1 MIDLTSP
8 LLLIDLGYA
17 LFYRYSATQVWYKHS
32 HPEEKS
38 SLSKDYKWHENE
50 EFVTKMKKMFMVDI
64 LELAKKYKIPKTN
77 IIIAEDCRLKDN
89 WRTKLFNDYKAQR
102 SEERE
107 RNDWQG
113 AHAFEIIYK
122 DVIPDM
128 IHIHGV
134 HLINSPS
141 VEADDIISQIVIA
154 NNNNH
159 TTTHTTT
166 PQKLKMVIVAS
177 DNDYF
182 QILNDNVDLVNMKG
196 VSQKEKMKYSPFA
209 HLVEKIIKGDV
220 SDNIPPCQFNKK
232 WLPILIDKDLKTRSK
247 DDFVKTN
254 KQIIEHYLKHP
265 EKLEEDIKTVFDKS
279 KEEYIKGYTKNK
291 RLIAFSELPKEY
303 VTEILKAF
311 NSKVLR

>member
-32 HPEEKS
+32 HPEEKAG
-38 SLSKDYKWHENE
+38 LTKDYKWHENE
-50 EFVTKMKKMFMVDI
+50 EFITKMKKMFMVDI
-64 LELAKKYKIPKTN
+64 LELAKKHKIPKTN

-89 WRTKLFNDYKAQR
+89 WRTKLFNDYKGQR
-102 SEERE
+102 AEERE

-113 AHAFEIIYK
+113 AQAFEIIYK

-128 IHIHGV
+128 INIHGV
-134 HLINSPS
+134 HLIKSPS
-141 VEADDIISQIVIA
+141 VEADDIISQIVIT
-154 NNNNH
+154 NNTN
-159 TTTHTTT
+159 TTTNTATKAKT
-166 PQKLKMVIVAS
+166 KMIIVAS

-182 QILNDNVDLVNMKG
+182 QILDDNVDLINMKG

-220 SDNIPPCQFNKK
+220 SDNIPPCLFNKK
-232 WLPILIDKDLKTRSK
+232 WLPTELKTRSK
-247 DDFVKTN
+247 DDFVKPN
-254 KQIIEHYLKHP
+254 KAILEYYLKNP
-265 EKLEEDIKTVFDKS
+265 EKLEEDIKNVSDKS
-279 KEEYIKGYTKNK
+279 KEEYIKGYTENK

-303 VTEILKAF
+303 VTEIIKAF
-311 NSKVLR
+311 NAL